1 MSRRSLAGSR
11 VLLTGASSGIGRALA
26 HELAGRQAKL
36 VAVARRK
43 PLLEQLAE
51 EIRAVGAE
59 ITFVEGD
66 LTDERVRSAAVAAA
80 QRAYGGLDVL
90 INNAG
95 VGALGLFENAD
106 EARLRSVMEINFF
119 APAAL
124 TRSALPLL
132 RHGAAPLV
140 VNIGSIL
147 GYRAIPRMSE
157 YCASKF
163 ALTGLSESLSA
174 EFGRLGIDVMLVSP
188 GRTVSEF
195 QQNLL
200 ADRGESHWPG
210 LPQTDVTTV
219 ARRIIRGM
227 ERGRKRLFPNWS
239 AKCMYW
245 GNRLAPGL
253 LDRFLAGRA

>member
-11 VLLTGASSGIGRALA
+11 ILLTGASSGIGRALA
-26 HELAGRQAKL
+26 IELANRKAKQI
-36 VAVARRK
+36 AVARRR
-43 PLLEQLAE
+43 PLLEKLVE
-51 EIRAVGAE
+51 EVRAIGGE
-59 ITFVEGD
+59 IELVEGD
-66 LTDERVRSAAVAAA
+66 LTDEVVRRAAIDRA
-80 QRAYGGLDVL
+80 QQAYGGLDIL

-124 TRSALPLL
+124 TRCALPLL
-132 RHGAAPLV
+132 RNGSAPLV

-163 ALTGLSESLSA
+163 ALTGLSESLAA
-174 EFGRLGIDVMLVSP
+174 EFARLGIDVMLVSP

-200 ADRGESHWPG
+200 ADRGEAHWPG

-219 ARRIIRGM
+219 ARRIARGM

-245 GNRLAPGL
+245 GNRLVPGL
-253 LDRFLAGRA
+253 LDRFLASRA